1 MSTLRLLA
9 HSLIKENLE
18 TNCPNIP
25 QSANVGKLISLL
37 QTSENYEAIVTNG
50 HPPRLVTVRDILKV
64 THPERTSVSRIA
76 FNPPSIIPDTPV
88 YEASQKLIHSRVRIL
103 SVVENESIV
112 GVVRQTK
119 ILEKMADCEDLEECT
134 AEKLMVE
141 NPLTVEQE
149 FSIGVIRDIMLRN
162 GISHTPVV
170 DKDGKLKGMITAK
183 DLVWNFIKPS
193 ESQTVGERKG
203 ENIRI
208 WDMSMKGMID
218 TYPLYVTR
226 RTSILDV
233 ISEMS
238 TLKKGYC
245 LVVEKQKPIGI
256 ITPRD
261 ILSLLTQ
268 FEPKIA
274 IPVYVVGFKDFDK
287 DLVQSAL
294 RKIDRTARRGLTFH
308 PDLQEIIVD
317 GRVKARKGEKRRFE
331 IKARAYMPSNMIS
344 VKVEGWS
351 LLTLFDEVNEKLD
364 AALRQIK
371 GKWKTERSGS
381 R

>member
-9 HSLIKENLE
+9 QSLIKEIVE
-18 TNCPNIP
+18 TDCPSIP
-25 QSANVGKLISLL
+25 QSANVLKLISLL

-50 HPPRLVTVRDILKV
+50 HPPRLVTVRDVLKV
-64 THPERTSVSRIA
+64 THPERTSVSKIA
-76 FNPPSIIPDTPV
+76 FSPPNITPDTPI
-88 YEASQKLIHSRVRIL
+88 YEASQKLVSSRIRIL
-103 SVVENESIV
+103 PVVENESVV

-119 ILEKMADCEDLEECT
+119 ILEKMTNCEDLEECT

-141 NPLTVEQE
+141 NPVTVESD
-149 FSIGVIRDIMLRN
+149 FSIGVIRDLMIRN

-170 DKDGKLKGMITAK
+170 DKDGKLRGMITAK

-203 ENIRI
+203 ETIRI
-208 WDMSMKGMID
+208 WNMSMKGMID
-218 TYPLYVTR
+218 MAPLYVTR

-238 TLKKGYC
+238 TLKMGYY

-261 ILSLLTQ
+261 ILSLLAQ
-268 FEPKIA
+268 FTPKA
-274 IPVYVVGFKDFDK
+274 QIPVYVVGFKDFDK
-287 DLVQSAL
+287 DLVQSAMK
-294 RKIDRTARRGLTFH
+294 KINRVARRGLTYH

-317 GRVKARKGEKRRFE
+317 GRVKSRRGEEKRFE
-331 IKARAYMPSNMIS
+331 IKARAHMPSNMLSIT
-344 VKVEGWS
+344 VEGWS
-351 LLTLFDEVNEKLD
+351 LPTLFDEVSEKLE
-364 AALRQIK
+364 ASLRQIK
-371 GKWKTERSGS
+371 GKRKTQRSAP
-381 R
+381 